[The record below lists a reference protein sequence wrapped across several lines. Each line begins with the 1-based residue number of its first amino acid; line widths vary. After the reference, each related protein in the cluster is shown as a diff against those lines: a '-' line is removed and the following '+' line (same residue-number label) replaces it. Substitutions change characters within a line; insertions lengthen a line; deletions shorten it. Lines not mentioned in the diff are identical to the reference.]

1 MHRSSK
7 LQEPRGSTSYGLVNG
22 SKSEHVWCCPEAA
35 NMDAQ
40 AVDYGVPSQLAEI
53 RHRLDQVASIAKA
66 AETCAAAGN
75 IPKAL
80 EIALD

>member
-1 MHRSSK
+1 
-7 LQEPRGSTSYGLVNG
+7 
-22 SKSEHVWCCPEAA
+22 
-35 NMDAQ
+35 MDAQ